1 LGETFDWTSRDG
13 NVRVVCECVVYDPP
27 VAAFHASGTT
37 PKGTPFVVHG
47 EGMGTSKFYGRYV
60 QVNVKG
66 GLHLELPM
74 TRERYSWSK
83 AAMHVHNVISGRVWV
98 DMVGDV
104 NVIAHPVFGRD
115 TSTGETFVKSGG
127 ERASFKLLK
136 GSKPVA
142 GKADTRGA
150 LVGAVFDRNG
160 AKTGSISGNC
170 LDALWLERD
179 ETYNGDAPLRH
190 VTHESHEKKGGS
202 ACESAREPSAADPSD
217 SSKVDVKP
225 AWRFGGVARDAARQY
240 GFTTFAI
247 SLNELTPE
255 GTRNLPPTD
264 SRFRPDMR
272 ALENGDS
279 EEASRAK
286 VRVED
291 RNRALN
297 AARRKKGEAYAPAWF
312 EKRTRLIAN
321 DGFDDLSF
329 THEEPFGGPSS
340 PVTSPASEKKGGAN
354 GETESVQRTELGSSN
369 PSSPGSSVKSGA
381 AFSFAN
387 GKVAPFGKHVNTLEN
402 RTSLWVYKGA
412 YWEQRLTGEYNEPEV
427 VTDERFDVFGLA
439 AAWRAERDR
448 RREKRAAKSEAAEA
462 PPRDDHKR

>member
-1 LGETFDWTSRDG
+1 
-13 NVRVVCECVVYDPP
+13 
-27 VAAFHASGTT
+27 
-37 PKGTPFVVHG
+37 
-47 EGMGTSKFYGRYV
+47 
-60 QVNVKG
+60 
-66 GLHLELPM
+66 
-74 TRERYSWSK
+74 
-83 AAMHVHNVISGRVWV
+83 MHVHNVISGRVWV
-98 DMVGDV
+98 DMVGEV

-115 TSTGETFVKSGG
+115 ASTGEVHVKSGG

-150 LVGAVFDRNG
+150 LVGGVFDRNG
-160 AKTGSISGNC
+160 AKTASISGNC

-190 VTHESHEKKGGS
+190 VTHESHEKRSG
-202 ACESAREPSAADPSD
+202 CESGRDPSSSDPSAPPDASASGPND

-312 EKRTRLIAN
+312 EKRTSRSINNDGTVLLD
-321 DGFDDLSF
+321 DGFDDLSGK
-329 THEEPFGGPSS
+329 TSEEPPFGVPSS

-354 GETESVQRTELGSSN
+354 GETEPVQRTELGSSN

-412 YWEQRLTGEYNEPEV
+412 YWEQRVTGEYNEPEV

-448 RREKRAAKSEAAEA
+448 RREKRAVKSEADVTTRE
-462 PPRDDHKR
+462 DHKR

>member
-1 LGETFDWTSRDG
+1 LGETFDWTSPDG

-66 GLHLELPM
+66 GLHLELPL

-98 DMVGDV
+98 DMVGEV

-115 TSTGETFVKSGG
+115 QSTGETFVKSGG

-142 GKADTRGA
+142 GKTDTRGA
-150 LVGAVFDRNG
+150 LVGGVFDRNG

-179 ETYNGDAPLRH
+179 ETYNGDAPLCH
-190 VTHESHEKKGGS
+190 V
-202 ACESAREPSAADPSD
+202 PND

-312 EKRTRLIAN
+312 EKRTSRSINNDGTVLLD
-321 DGFDDLSF
+321 DGFDDLSGK
-329 THEEPFGGPSS
+329 TSEEPPFGVPSS

-354 GETESVQRTELGSSN
+354 GETEPVQRTELGSSN

-402 RTSLWVYKGA
+402 RTSLWVYKGS
-412 YWEQRLTGEYNEPEV
+412 YWEQRVTGEYNDPEV

-448 RREKRAAKSEAAEA
+448 RREKRAVKSEADVTTRE
-462 PPRDDHKR
+462 DHKR

>member
-1 LGETFDWTSRDG
+1 
-13 NVRVVCECVVYDPP
+13 
-27 VAAFHASGTT
+27 
-37 PKGTPFVVHG
+37 
-47 EGMGTSKFYGRYV
+47 
-60 QVNVKG
+60 
-66 GLHLELPM
+66 
-74 TRERYSWSK
+74 
-83 AAMHVHNVISGRVWV
+83 
-98 DMVGDV
+98 
-104 NVIAHPVFGRD
+104 
-115 TSTGETFVKSGG
+115 
-127 ERASFKLLK
+127 
-136 GSKPVA
+136 
-142 GKADTRGA
+142 
-150 LVGAVFDRNG
+150 LVGGVFDRNG
-160 AKTGSISGNC
+160 AKTASISGNC

-190 VTHESHEKKGGS
+190 VSHESHERGS
-202 ACESAREPSAADPSD
+202 VSESVRDPSAADPSAPPD
-217 SSKVDVKP
+217 ASASASKPATVSGPNDTGKKVDAP

-240 GFTTFAI
+240 GFTKFAI

-291 RNRALN
+291 RNRALL

-312 EKRTRLIAN
+312 KKRTRSIAN
-321 DGFDDLSF
+321 DGTVPDGFDDLSF
-329 THEEPFGGPSS
+329 THEEPFGVPSS
-340 PVTSPASEKKGGAN
+340 PVSSPASEKSAN
-354 GETESVQRTELGSSN
+354 GETEPLQRKELGSSN

-381 AFSFAN
+381 AFAN

-412 YWEQRLTGEYNEPEV
+412 YWEQRLTGEYVDPEV

-448 RREKRAAKSEAAEA
+448 RREKRAIKSEADV
-462 PPRDDHKR
+462 PPREDNKR